1 MAVLIILL
9 QFFSTED
16 KHIPIGEFIMVHKSR
31 KNHNI
36 GGAIRTEV
44 RNAILNKTAEGL
56 NQFINKLNSFSQNLL
71 SAYLTQNE
79 FPFSRCNSS
88 LPYVIKF
95 DVIKVLKILN
105 EKNQCINLTNEHLYI
120 LWKKVSE
127 QLNDMVFSL
136 MEFDARKMFPKNI
149 YDNINDRYAIK
160 NNLNLS
166 NDSSNNY
173 EYGPQGVPSQKRSR
187 YKRRY
192 HRK

>member
-1 MAVLIILL
+1 
-9 QFFSTED
+9 
-16 KHIPIGEFIMVHKSR
+16 MVHKLR

-71 SAYLTQNE
+71 SYYLTQNE
-79 FPFSRCNSS
+79 FPFSPCNCS

-95 DVIKVLKILN
+95 DVIKVLEILN
-105 EKNQCINLTNEHLYI
+105 EKNQCITLTNKHLYL
-120 LWKKVSE
+120 LWEKASE
-127 QLNDMVFSL
+127 QLDDILFSI
-136 MEFDARKMFPKNI
+136 MEYDALKMSPKNI
-149 YDNINDRYAIK
+149 YDSINDRYAIK
-160 NNLNLS
+160 NNLSIS